1 MPRCAAAIGVLHTQ
15 PVCIAHLFAK
25 CSLINAVSGF
35 HIFHIGFFV
44 GEGGKHLEM
53 FPHRGGGGG
62 ASGMHA
68 KQKSYPLRYTK
79 LVLTI

>member
-25 CSLINAVSGF
+25 CSVRVSYISYR
-35 HIFHIGFFV
+35 IFCWG
-44 GEGGKHLEM
+44 GGGKHLEM
-53 FPHRGGGGG
+53 FPHRGGGG

>member
-1 MPRCAAAIGVLHTQ
+1 MYTVTGGVLHTQ

-44 GEGGKHLEM
+44 GEGEGNILKCSHI
-53 FPHRGGGGG
+53 GGGGG
-62 ASGMHA
+62 GWASGMHA

-79 LVLTI
+79 